1 MNALYNNENAFENF
15 SNLLNQFI
23 NDLGNTGTEITS
35 ENINIYYGHMSNE
48 MKEEYG
54 EILHPILTDRRS
66 YIDSILD
73 LKLKDLSFSYD
84 KKGNWIS
91 YCYFGIQ
98 DTLKPIDE
106 YINQIKE
113 SEQYKI
119 STSECRCNNC
129 MTYFKSDDELNDAED
144 DEGEFKACPEC
155 NTDAYLMDT
164 EHLKS

>member
-1 MNALYNNENAFENF
+1 MNALQNNETAFENF
-15 SNLLNQFI
+15 SNLLNQII
-23 NDLGNTGTEITS
+23 NDIGNTGTEITS
-35 ENINIYYGHMSNE
+35 ENINIYYGYMSNE

-54 EILHPILTDRRS
+54 EILHPILTDRRA

-91 YCYFGIQ
+91 CCYFGIH
-98 DTLKPIDE
+98 DTLRPIQE

-119 STSECRCNNC
+119 STSEC
-129 MTYFKSDDELNDAED
+129 L
-144 DEGEFKACPEC
+144 C

-164 EHLKS
+164 KHLKN